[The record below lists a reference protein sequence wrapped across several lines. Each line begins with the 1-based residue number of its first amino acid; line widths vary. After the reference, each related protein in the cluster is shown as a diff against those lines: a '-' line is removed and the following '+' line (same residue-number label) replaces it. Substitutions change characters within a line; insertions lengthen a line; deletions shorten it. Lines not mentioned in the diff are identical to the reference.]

1 LMINKTFALLIALFT
16 FFIIF
21 LFYLRSTK
29 VSQKLVSIN
38 TTHFD
43 ALIADTED
51 KRSKGLSILTDLPDN
66 RGMLFVFD
74 SDNVYATFWMKDMKF
89 SIDILWIDDNKIVK
103 IDKAIPAPVAGTQDN
118 RLTLYSGGQ
127 SIDYVFEVK
136 AGVSDKFGFEV
147 GDSFTFGK

>member
-1 LMINKTFALLIALFT
+1 
-16 FFIIF
+16 
-21 LFYLRSTK
+21 
-29 VSQKLVSIN
+29 
-38 TTHFD
+38 
-43 ALIADTED
+43 
-51 KRSKGLSILTDLPDN
+51 
-66 RGMLFVFD
+66 MLFVFD